1 MKNLKTLVFIFLV
14 SSISATAKSDKYRLT
29 LRNNPATSIVVCW
42 NQISGENPQVYY
54 TTNAEANTTKA
65 YEFQKKPDR
74 IVPYKGMNNHF
85 ARLENLQ
92 ASTNYY
98 FIIVDSEGSSQRFW
112 FRTAAD
118 DNRKI
123 SFVAGGDSR
132 NNRKPRQQANLLVSK
147 LKPDAVLFG
156 GDMTARDTDTQWK
169 LWFDDW
175 QLTIAKDGKITPII
189 TARGNHEQ
197 SNTSIYNLFDTPS
210 DKIYYAITF
219 GKNLIRTYTLNTE
232 ISIEGD
238 QTDWLKKDLK
248 KHSKTLWKTA
258 QYHKPMRPHVARKK
272 EGYIHY
278 AQWAKLFHK
287 KKVRLVVECD
297 AHTVKTTWPLKPKN
311 SSSAEEG
318 FVRDDKKGTVYV
330 GEGCWGAPLRNA
342 DDAKTWTR
350 DSGKFNQVKWIFV
363 DSKKIECRTI
373 QLENVQEINEVSNDA
388 RFEIPQNLQ
397 IWTPK
402 NGAVVTLKR

>member
-1 MKNLKTLVFIFLV
+1 MKFSKKILFLLFLSFANVF
-14 SSISATAKSDKYRLT
+14 AKSDKYRLT
-29 LRNNPATSIVVCW
+29 LKNNPATSIVICW
-42 NQISGENPQVYY
+42 NQISGDNPRVLYSLHPLEDNQKEY
-54 TTNAEANTTKA
+54 K
-65 YEFQKKPDR
+65 FQKKPDR
-74 IVPYKGMNNHF
+74 IVTYKGMNNHF

-92 ASTNYY
+92 PNTNYY
-98 FIIVDSEGSSQRFW
+98 FVIVDSEGSSQRLW
-112 FRTAAD
+112 FQTAAA

-132 NNRKPRQQANLLVSK
+132 NNRKPRQEANLLVSK
-147 LKPDAVLFG
+147 LKPNAVLFG
-156 GDMTARDTDTQWK
+156 GDMTARDTDEQWQQ
-169 LWFDDW
+169 WFDDW
-175 QLTIAKDGKITPII
+175 QLTISEDGKITPII
-189 TARGNHEQ
+189 VARGNHEK

-210 DKIYYAITF
+210 EKIYYAITY

-232 ISIEGD
+232 ISIKGD
-238 QTDWLKKDLK
+238 QTNWLKKDLK
-248 KHSKTLWKTA
+248 KHRSVLWKTA

-278 AQWAKLFHK
+278 AEWAKLFYN

-297 AHTVKTTWPLKPKN
+297 AHTVKTTWPLKPTN
-311 SSSAEEG
+311 SSSGEEG
-318 FVRDDKKGTVYV
+318 FVREDKRGTVYV

-373 QLENVQEINEVSNDA
+373 LLKNIKEINEVSNDA
-388 RFEIPQNLQ
+388 RFEIPENLE
-397 IWTPK
+397 IWTPS